1 MSALKQLLD
10 GYRRAAA
17 TNREAGTYFE
27 ELTAKFL
34 RTDPKYASHYRSV
47 VPYAEFA
54 ARRGLDRRDA
64 GIDLVAETF
73 SDELHAVQCK
83 LYPEEYE
90 LKKSDIDSFF
100 TASGKEIY
108 SRRLIVATTSRWSEH
123 AEAALEDQQPP
134 VTKIDLHTLEESP
147 IDWSRFAPG
156 QDLIRRAKKTPLPHQ
171 ENAIAKVL
179 AGFEKHERGKLI
191 MACGTGKTFTS
202 LKIAEKVAGEGK
214 RVLFLVPSLA
224 LLSQSLTEWTA
235 ESDVALRCFAVC
247 SDADVGK
254 KKGKKGRLEDDAIQT
269 YVHELAYPATTKA
282 DRLASEVARVH
293 VGEAMTVVFST
304 YHSIDV
310 VHRAQHEHGLPDF
323 DIIVCDEA
331 HRTTGATFENEDE
344 SAFVKVHDRE
354 FLRAARRLYMTAT
367 PRVYGNAAQAVAE
380 QQSVALYSMHE
391 EALYGP
397 DFDVLT
403 FSEAVA
409 RGLLVDYKV
418 IVLAIEE
425 SHVSRRIQGLL
436 ADEDNSL
443 RLDDAAK
450 IVGCWKAL
458 TKKGLAEELL
468 GDRDPMRRA
477 VAFCQVI
484 EERKGAKHHRVA
496 SKTIAEMF
504 PSVIEEYLRTAEP
517 EELDGTT
524 PLKVEVEHV
533 DGQMNATEK
542 EDRIDWLKEDAPE
555 GTCRILSNVRCL
567 SEGVDVPA
575 LDAVLFLTPRN
586 SQIDVVQSV
595 GRVMRKA
602 PGKTRGYVVLPVAIP
617 EGTEPHEALNDNNTY
632 KVVWQ
637 VLQALRSHDDRFD
650 AMVNKLD
657 LIGKDPSKME
667 VIAIVDKVTRPK
679 KKESKQEK
687 LRSKAKAGDTI
698 GRKNRASTPPEQR
711 TLEFEIGEVERAIY
725 AKLVQK
731 VGNRHHWED
740 WAKDIAQIA
749 GRHIERIRA
758 VLAAPE
764 NVREREEFER
774 FAAELRDDLNDSITD
789 DEIVEMLAQHLV
801 TKPVFEALF
810 EGEAFVQKNAVS
822 RAMSTI
828 VALLEAKHIDK
839 EASTL
844 QRFYESVKLRAS
856 GIDNAQGK
864 QKIVVE
870 LYDKF
875 FRHAFPKMSERLGI
889 VYTPVEIVDF
899 ILHSVAHLLK
909 EEFGQTLSSEGVHI
923 LDPFT
928 GTGTFIT
935 RLLQSGLIEKDALP
949 RKFREEIHANELV
962 LLAYYIAAINI
973 ESTYHGIVGGEY
985 EAFEGICL
993 TDTFQLYEK
1002 DDLISRVLVDNSARR
1017 TRQKALD
1024 IRVIVGNPP
1033 YSVGQKSDNDEAAN
1047 VRYTNLDQRIQSTYV
1062 RRSTGNPRS
1071 LYDSYV
1077 RAIRWA
1083 SDRVGSSGIVGFVT
1097 NAGWVDGKA
1106 ADGIRRCLVDEFS
1119 SLYVFHLRGNQRTS
1133 GETSRKEG
1141 GKVFGGGSRAPVA
1154 ISLFVKNPSS
1164 SRRGEVYLYVV
1175 DDYLSR
1181 EDKLALLDTL
1191 GSVSGVGAQ
1200 VGWTRVQ
1207 PDEHADWV
1215 RQRDASFAGHVVMG
1229 DKSGTTAA
1237 VFLTYSSGVK
1247 TNRDAWAYGFSRADV
1262 QAKMARM
1269 ISFYNEAIDG
1279 AASREDLNDASRIGW
1294 SWVLRERFAK
1304 KQRGGFDGGKIVRAV
1319 YRPFQRVWMYYDS
1332 FYNENRYQFVRIFP
1346 TGVEHNRAIAVKQR
1360 WSGVG
1365 HVALMTDSVS
1375 DIQPDGGT
1383 QCFPLYVYDTA
1394 PKGLAAGE
1402 QVDMLPGV
1410 VSVDGRKSGISDD
1423 ALALFSSWYPS
1434 ERITKEDV
1442 FYYVYGILHSPDYR
1456 ERFADNLGKEL
1467 PRIPRVKRAEDFWAF
1482 SRAGRKL
1489 GDLHV
1494 GFEQVPEYSATIEER
1509 GQAKPKERYRVEKM
1523 RFGGKG
1529 KTKDKS
1535 VIVYNAF
1542 VTVRDI
1548 PLDAYDYVVN
1558 GKSAI
1563 EWVMDRQT
1571 VSTDKASGIVKDAN
1585 DYATETVGDP
1595 RYPLSLLLRVITVS
1609 RETNAIVNAL
1619 PQLVIEGDDD
1629 EPSTTESKEELE
1641 ARIRALVEDDRI
1653 REARAIAKG
1662 TSWERLLAP
1671 AVVRPGLR
1679 ATGRDDLVQNVQ
1691 WIREHGPRYR
1701 RRWVALKNGQLVV
1714 DAGSYRELMSALA
1727 ARGDA
1732 SDALVTELE

>member
-1 MSALKQLLD
+1 M
-10 GYRRAAA
+10 
-17 TNREAGTYFE
+17 
-27 ELTAKFL
+27 
-34 RTDPKYASHYRSV
+34 
-47 VPYAEFA
+47 
-54 ARRGLDRRDA
+54 
-64 GIDLVAETF
+64 
-73 SDELHAVQCK
+73 
-83 LYPEEYE
+83 
-90 LKKSDIDSFF
+90 
-100 TASGKEIY
+100 
-108 SRRLIVATTSRWSEH
+108 IVATTSRWSDH

-156 QDLIRRAKKTPLPHQ
+156 QTLVRRAKKTPLPHQ
-171 ENAIAKVL
+171 VNAVAKVV
-179 AGFEKHERGKLI
+179 AGFAKHERGKLV

-202 LKIAEKVAGEGK
+202 LKIAEQVAGEGK

-224 LLSQSLTEWTA
+224 LLSQTLTEWTA
-235 ESDVALRCFAVC
+235 ESDVPLRCFAVC

-254 KKGKKGRLEDDAIQT
+254 KKGKKARAEDDAIQT

-282 DRLASEVARVH
+282 DRLAAEVARTH
-293 VGEAMTVVFST
+293 VAEAMTVVFST

-310 VHRAQHEHGLPDF
+310 VHRAQHEHGLADF
-323 DIIVCDEA
+323 DLIVCDEA
-331 HRTTGATFENEDE
+331 HRTTGAKFEDEDE
-344 SAFVKVHDRE
+344 SHFVKVHDRE

-367 PRVYGNAAQAVAE
+367 PRVYGNAAKATAE
-380 QQSVALYSMHE
+380 QQSVALCSMDD

-397 DFDVLT
+397 TFEVLS

-425 SHVSRRIQGLL
+425 THISRRIQGLL

-458 TKKGLAEELL
+458 TKRGLAEELL

-504 PSVIEEYLRTAEP
+504 PSVIEEYLRTAEAD
-517 EELDGTT
+517 ERDDGST

-533 DGQMNATEK
+533 DGHMNATEK

-617 EGTEPHEALNDNNTY
+617 EGKEPHEALNDNDTY

-667 VIAIVDKVTRPK
+667 IIAIVDKVTRPK
-679 KKESKQEK
+679 KKETTQEK

-749 GRHIERIRA
+749 GRHIERIRG
-758 VLAAPE
+758 VLAAQE

-789 DEIVEMLAQHLV
+789 EEIVEMLAQHLV

-935 RLLQSGLIEKDALP
+935 RLLQSGLIEKDVLP

-973 ESTYHGIVGGEY
+973 ESTYHGLMGGEY

-993 TDTFQLYEK
+993 TDTFQLQEK
-1002 DDLISRVLVDNSARR
+1002 DDLISRALVDNSARR
-1017 TRQKALD
+1017 VRQKALD

-1033 YSVGQKSDNDEAAN
+1033 YSVGQTNENDNNAN
-1047 VRYTNLDQRIQSTYV
+1047 VAYPILDAGIAKTYAKRSEATNK
-1062 RRSTGNPRS
+1062 NA

-1083 SDRVGSSGIVGFVT
+1083 SDRVRERGIIGFVT
-1097 NAGWVDGKA
+1097 NAGFVEA
-1106 ADGIRRCLVDEFS
+1106 ATADGLRRCLVEEFS
-1119 SLYVFHLRGNQRTS
+1119 ALYVFHLRGNQRTS
-1133 GETSRKEG
+1133 GEISRREG
-1141 GKVFGGGSRAPVA
+1141 GKVFGSGSRAPVA
-1154 ISLFVKNPSS
+1154 ISILVKNGSFGE
-1164 SRRGEVYLYVV
+1164 RGQVYFH
-1175 DDYLSR
+1175 DIGDYLSR
-1181 EDKLALLDTL
+1181 EDKLERLRAF
-1191 GSVSGVGAQ
+1191 GSVAGVSRAG
-1200 VGWTRVQ
+1200 GWTLIV
-1207 PDEHADWV
+1207 PDAHGDWLK
-1215 RQRDASFAGHVVMG
+1215 QRDVGFARHIAAG
-1229 DKSGTTAA
+1229 DKAKEESAIFA
-1237 VFLTYSSGVK
+1237 VFSNGVK
-1247 TNRDAWAYGFSRADV
+1247 TNRDAWAFNPSRA
-1262 QAKMARM
+1262 ALKKNMASS
-1269 ISFYNEAIDG
+1269 IAFYNSEVERFRAMY
-1279 AASREDLNDASRIGW
+1279 AASATVDNESTVDGFVARDLSRI
-1294 SWVLRERFAK
+1294 SWNLAQKSGVAKSRKSSFDER
-1304 KQRGGFDGGKIVRAV
+1304 RIVPGL
-1319 YRPFQRVWMYYDS
+1319 YRPFSRQWLYFDPFWNDRVYRMP
-1332 FYNENRYQFVRIFP
+1332 RVFP
-1346 TGVEHNRAIAVKQR
+1346 ADGAKNLVIMVKQNWR
-1360 WSGVG
+1360 GVG
-1365 HVALMTDSVS
+1365 HLSLMVGVVPEVQT
-1375 DIQPDGGT
+1375 DGGA
-1383 QCFPLYVYDTA
+1383 QCFPLYFYEPPDGAAQADLFEQTSAFDVSRRDAITDA
-1394 PKGLAAGE
+1394 GLAHFQSFYLGE
-1402 QVDMLPGV
+1402 L
-1410 VSVDGRKSGISDD
+1410 
-1423 ALALFSSWYPS
+1423 
-1434 ERITKEDV
+1434 ITKEDL
-1442 FYYVYGILHSPDYR
+1442 FYYVYGILHSPEYR
-1456 ERFADNLGKEL
+1456 ARFADNLGKEL

-1494 GFEQVPEYSATIEER
+1494 GFEQVPEYAATIEER
-1509 GQAKPKERYRVEKM
+1509 AQANPKERYRVEKM
-1523 RFGGKG
+1523 KFGKA
-1529 KTKDKS
+1529 KDKS

-1609 RETNAIVNAL
+1609 RETNAIVSAL
-1619 PQLVIEGDDD
+1619 PKLVIEGDDE
-1629 EPSTTESKEELE
+1629 EPLPTESKEELE
-1641 ARIRALVEDDRI
+1641 ARIRALVEDNRL

-1671 AVVRPGLR
+1671 AVVRPGSR

-1691 WIREHGPRYR
+1691 WIRENGARYR
-1701 RRWVALKNGQLVV
+1701 RRWVALKHGQLVEH
-1714 DAGSYRELMSALA
+1714 AGSYKELMKALA
-1727 ARGDA
+1727 ARDDA
-1732 SDALVTELE
+1732 GDALVTELE